1 MSVIPVPQ
9 HIDGLPVVAAIA
21 VPARPRELPDTYLVI
36 CQRPD
41 PRGASPY
48 LTMRVSTPDG
58 STWTA
63 THPAD
68 CPDWPAAVASFASRA
83 SLPPAAARP

>member
-9 HIDGLPVVAAIA
+9 LVDGLPVVGAIA
-21 VPARPRELPDTYLVI
+21 VPARPRELPATFLVI

-41 PRGASPY
+41 PDSASPY
-48 LTMRVSTPDG
+48 LTMRASTCDG
-58 STWTA
+58 ITWSA
-63 THPAD
+63 AHPVD

-83 SLPPAAARP
+83 SLPPAAPRH